1 MQKGICHAQS
11 SEEWIT
17 SRLEKRKE
25 DQASRLGFLNL
36 KTLCQD
42 LTPSDG
48 RLCSVEDIV
57 QVGR

>member
-1 MQKGICHAQS
+1 MLRDPKNGLPAV
-11 SEEWIT
+11 EK
-17 SRLEKRKE
+17 KRKE

-48 RLCSVEDIV
+48 RLCFVEDIV